1 MRCCW
6 RSGLLRIWPRIRCS
20 TLSLLQSMSHVVG
33 AAVITVLVYTTSA
46 CCLHSWHGKPKD
58 CVLRCFS
65 GVRQH
70 YPWCILLGVASL
82 CPPATPGTSC
92 YLAALTFLAVL
103 QILRR
108 SFPGKSAPDNPNL
121 SVWEVMKDSAS
132 AIGCGGLAGTV
143 MWSAVLPLDVAKTRI
158 QTAYPVRALSL

>member
-1 MRCCW
+1 M
-6 RSGLLRIWPRIRCS
+6 L
-20 TLSLLQSMSHVVG
+20 
-33 AAVITVLVYTTSA
+33 
-46 CCLHSWHGKPKD
+46 K
-58 CVLRCFS
+58 
-65 GVRQH
+65 
-70 YPWCILLGVASL
+70 VASL
-82 CPPATPGTSC
+82 PPAATPGTNG
-92 YLAALTFLAVL
+92 YLTGLTFLAVL

-108 SFPGKSAPDNPNL
+108 SFPGKTAPDNPNP